1 MTSNYQKKIDFVK
14 SISNQLE
21 GTRRFEY
28 VIISKGEDVYEEL
41 YKTVANPQGLFEK
54 NTFKVL
60 SNSKEP
66 ICIFL

>member
-28 VIISKGEDVYEEL
+28 VIISKGEDVYEEYL
-41 YKTVANPQGLFEK
+41 LMYRGK
-54 NTFKVL
+54 
-60 SNSKEP
+60 
-66 ICIFL
+66 IFSEC